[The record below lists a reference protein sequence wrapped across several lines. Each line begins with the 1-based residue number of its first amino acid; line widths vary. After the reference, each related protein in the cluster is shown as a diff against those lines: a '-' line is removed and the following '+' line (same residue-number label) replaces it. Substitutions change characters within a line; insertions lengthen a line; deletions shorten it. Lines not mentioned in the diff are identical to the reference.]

1 MRISDWSSDV
11 CSSDLP
17 LLRNEAAAPDPGAE
31 ARRNALAGRRQ
42 CLAIGQEKAV
52 EQRQR
57 DANRNAVDDA
67 AQHLATGHVFH
78 ENSPSATRHSKLE
91 PVLFEIGYR
100 TAFGDKR

>member
-11 CSSDLP
+11 CSSDL
-17 LLRNEAAAPDPGAE
+17 GAE

-67 AQHLATGHVFH
+67 AQHLATGHVVH
-78 ENSPSATRHSKLE
+78 EHSPWATRTSKIDT
-91 PVLFEIGYR
+91 VFFAIGDR
-100 TAFGDKR
+100 EEVDRKSTRLNSSH